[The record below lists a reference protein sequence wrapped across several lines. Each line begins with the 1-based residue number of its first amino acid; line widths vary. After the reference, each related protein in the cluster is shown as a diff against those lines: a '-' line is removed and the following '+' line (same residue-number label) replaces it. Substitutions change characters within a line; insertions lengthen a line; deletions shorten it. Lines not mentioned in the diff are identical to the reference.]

1 MLLKDNMIKYNNW
14 LPQLVRGSQEYEYD
28 TQNYELQVMP
38 TILIL
43 L

>member
-1 MLLKDNMIKYNNW
+1 MIKNHNW
-14 LPQLVRGSQEYEYD
+14 LTQLVRGSHEYEYD

-38 TILIL
+38 KIYIL